1 MRKRE
6 IDRENENEREEKRGR
21 KKTDIQREREG
32 EIIRE
37 NREKEIFR
45 QKEKEKKREKEEER
59 RRGGARG
66 EGERVKEKKC
76 PMQEM
81 FRLYSSTKIIRQCQ
95 KREWKVNLQL
105 NMSHCEAI
113 SQSAVKE
120 VTATYFIFAEI
131 KFGFTVK

>member
-1 MRKRE
+1 
-6 IDRENENEREEKRGR
+6 
-21 KKTDIQREREG
+21 
-32 EIIRE
+32 
-37 NREKEIFR
+37 
-45 QKEKEKKREKEEER
+45 
-59 RRGGARG
+59 
-66 EGERVKEKKC
+66 
-76 PMQEM
+76 M

-131 KFGFTVK
+131 KFGFTVKRKKMLFGNFFGENFPKYIFGRFKREKIKIHKLFPSKI

>member
-1 MRKRE
+1 
-6 IDRENENEREEKRGR
+6 
-21 KKTDIQREREG
+21 
-32 EIIRE
+32 
-37 NREKEIFR
+37 
-45 QKEKEKKREKEEER
+45 
-59 RRGGARG
+59 
-66 EGERVKEKKC
+66 
-76 PMQEM
+76 M

-131 KFGFTVK
+131 KFGFTVKRKKCFLGIFWRKFSEIHFWSVQKRKNKNT